1 VTEHLWAP
9 WRIEYITAE
18 KTDGCFLCDYWAN
31 PDNDAA
37 NLVLVRDDDCFAVM
51 NRYPYNAGHLMVAP
65 AAHVARLADLDEDV
79 LVRIMR
85 LTRRAERV
93 LSAELSPQGFNVGFN
108 IGRPAGAGIEDH
120 LHLHVV
126 PRWQGDTNF
135 MPVID
140 DTRVVPV
147 ALEELWRK
155 LAPGFAEG
163 AGG

>member
-1 VTEHLWAP
+1 MTDHLWAP
-9 WRIEYITAE
+9 WRIEYITAG
-18 KTDGCFLCDYWAN
+18 KTNGCFFCDYWAN

-37 NLVLVRDDDCFAVM
+37 NLVLMRDDDCFAVM
-51 NRYPYNAGHLMVAP
+51 NKYPYNAGHLMIAP
-65 AAHVARLADLDEDV
+65 AAHVARLADLGDEG

-85 LTRRAERV
+85 LARRAEEV
-93 LSAELSPQGFNVGFN
+93 LATEIKPQGFNVGFN

-135 MPVID
+135 MPVLD

-147 ALEELWRK
+147 ALKELWRQ
-155 LAPGFAEG
+155 LAPGFAKE